1 MQATHYGKLAA
12 VLGVILAVV
21 IIVGL
26 MFALPTY
33 SRYQAR
39 ANARNNVSVSAIQ
52 IQNQAQLIKVAQ
64 QQAQIKKQ
72 TAIGQKLANEE
83 IAKRLTPLFV
93 QYEMIQA
100 LEAIA
105 QSGRNNTVIYIP
117 SGASGVPLISDTGKA
132 QIYQGQSKP

>member
-1 MQATHYGKLAA
+1 MNSR
-12 VLGVILAVV
+12 VLSVILGTILVV
-21 IIVGL
+21 ALIIGV
-26 MFALPTY
+26 MFAGPMY
-33 SRYQAR
+33 SRYQKR
-39 ANARNNVSVSAIQ
+39 ANAHNDVSVSAIQ

-100 LEAIA
+100 LQSIA
-105 QSGRNNTVIYIP
+105 ESGRNNTVIYIP
-117 SGASGVPLISDTGKA
+117 SGASGVPLISNTGQP
-132 QIYQGQSKP
+132 QIFAGQSKP